1 MRPYTETAEHTD
13 KADETYIVVDARS
26 RVFVV
31 TADELYIDKDGL
43 LYVRNN
49 PEPVQMITEDEEVAC
64 D

>member
-1 MRPYTETAEHTD
+1 MRPYTEVAEQAD
-13 KADETYIVVDARS
+13 KADETYVVIDALS

-43 LYVRNN
+43 LYVRHN